1 MDGIYYRAMVISTY
15 SAEYVYHIILKE
27 KKMAL
32 ERNHL
37 WTFYIIAWIVNNTWT
52 LSMENIF
59 KYSNICTFSYIVSNK
74 SCFMNTQTNKNVKN
88 ELHIS

>member
-37 WTFYIIAWIVNNTWT
+37 WTFYIIAWIVNNT
-52 LSMENIF
+52 
-59 KYSNICTFSYIVSNK
+59 
-74 SCFMNTQTNKNVKN
+74 
-88 ELHIS
+88 